1 MNRIICSLVV
11 YLTLSGC
18 SWLGIEDRSSDYL
31 NSQEVQL
38 TVVPE
43 NLDSDRLGQ
52 IYPIPKLAQKLVP
65 DTSSEIPR
73 PQPISVNAFEQ
84 LVKIQKIE
92 NKRWILVNSSPS
104 KLWPRI
110 RNILNSSGLPTA
122 AVDASAGIIET
133 DWLSYKS
140 DEANKHR
147 FKFMISPGVQI
158 NSTEIA
164 IIHQQKLVDEVIED
178 WSQSSDTDSKEQD
191 MISFLAGELAA
202 TPDFAS
208 VSLLAQEIGGS
219 SKVEIINPDAADPFI
234 QVNLDFE
241 RTWASINYSA
251 ARGGFTL
258 VDRDRSQG
266 QLLVAYRSELEEDS
280 EGILSWF
287 GFGADADVMV
297 EASYRILVQDTGN
310 TIEIRLVSIDGDSLD
325 RAQALKLLNIV
336 RSNMS

>member
-1 MNRIICSLVV
+1 MNRIIFSALGFIM
-11 YLTLSGC
+11 LSGC
-18 SWLGIEDRSSDYL
+18 SWLGIEDNKSDYL
-31 NSQEVQL
+31 NSKEAQV

-43 NLDSDRLGQ
+43 NLDSNSLGQ
-52 IYPIPKLAQKLVP
+52 LYPIPQLSQKLVT
-65 DTSSEIPR
+65 DTSGEIPR
-73 PQPISVNAFEQ
+73 PLPISVNTFEQ
-84 LVKIQKIE
+84 LVKIQKIDG
-92 NKRWILVNSSPS
+92 NRWILVNSTPS

-110 RNILNSSGLPTA
+110 RNILNKSGLPTS
-122 AVDASAGIIET
+122 AVDASAGIIDT

-140 DEANKHR
+140 DEANEHR
-147 FKFMISPGVQI
+147 FKFVISPGVQI

-164 IIHQQKLVDEVIED
+164 VIHQQKIVDAVQQD
-178 WSQSSDTDSKEQD
+178 WNQISDTDSKEED

-202 TPDFAS
+202 SPDFAS

-219 SKVEIINPDAADPFI
+219 SKVEIVNPEAADPFI

-251 ARGGFTL
+251 VRGGFTL

-266 QLLVAYRSELEEDS
+266 QLLVAYSSELEE
-280 EGILSWF
+280 EAG
-287 GFGADADVMV
+287 GFLNWLGLGADTD
-297 EASYRILVQDTGN
+297 EIKASYRILVQDTGN
-310 TIEIRLVSIDGDSLD
+310 AIEIRLVSKDGNSLQ

>member
-1 MNRIICSLVV
+1 MSRIICSLIGFII
-11 YLTLSGC
+11 LSGC
-18 SWLGIEDRSSDYL
+18 SWLGIEDNSSDYL
-31 NSQEVQL
+31 NSQEVQV

-43 NLDSDRLGQ
+43 NLDSTSLGQ
-52 IYPIPKLAQKLVP
+52 LYPIPQLSQKLVA
-65 DTSSEIPR
+65 DTSGVIPR
-73 PQPISVNAFEQ
+73 PQPISVNTFEQ
-84 LVKIQKIE
+84 LVKIQKIDG
-92 NKRWILVNSSPS
+92 NRWILVNSSPS

-110 RNILNSSGLPTA
+110 RNILNSSGLPTS

-140 DEANKHR
+140 DETNEHR
-147 FKFMISPGVQI
+147 FKFVVSPGVQI

-164 IIHQQKLVDEVIED
+164 VIHQQKIVDAVEQD
-178 WSQSSDTDSKEQD
+178 WNQSSDTDAKEED

-202 TPDFAS
+202 SPDFAS

-219 SKVEIINPDAADPFI
+219 SKVEIVNPEAADPFI

-251 ARGGFTL
+251 VRGGFSL

-266 QLLVAYRSELEEDS
+266 QLLVAYSSELEE
-280 EGILSWF
+280 EAG
-287 GFGADADVMV
+287 GFFNWLGFAAENDVV
-297 EASYRILVQDTGN
+297 KASYRILVQNTGN
-310 TIEIRLVSIDGDSLD
+310 AIEIRLVSMDGDSLE

>member
-1 MNRIICSLVV
+1 MNRIIFSALGFIM
-11 YLTLSGC
+11 LSGC
-18 SWLGIEDRSSDYL
+18 SWLGIEDNKSDYL
-31 NSQEVQL
+31 NSKEVQV

-43 NLDSDRLGQ
+43 NLDSNSLGQ
-52 IYPIPKLAQKLVP
+52 LYPIPQLSQKLVT
-65 DTSSEIPR
+65 DTSGEIPR
-73 PQPISVNAFEQ
+73 PLPISVNTFEQ
-84 LVKIQKIE
+84 LVKIQKIDG
-92 NKRWILVNSSPS
+92 NRWILVNSTPS

-110 RNILNSSGLPTA
+110 RNILNKSGLPTS
-122 AVDASAGIIET
+122 AVDASAGIIDT

-140 DEANKHR
+140 DEANEHR
-147 FKFMISPGVQI
+147 FKFVISPGVQI

-164 IIHQQKLVDEVIED
+164 VIHQQKIVDAVQQD
-178 WSQSSDTDSKEQD
+178 WNQSSDTDSKEED

-202 TPDFAS
+202 SPDFAS

-219 SKVEIINPDAADPFI
+219 SKVEIVNPEAADPFI

-251 ARGGFTL
+251 VRGGFTL

-266 QLLVAYRSELEEDS
+266 QLLVAYSSELEE
-280 EGILSWF
+280 EAG
-287 GFGADADVMV
+287 GFLNWLGLGAGTD
-297 EASYRILVQDTGN
+297 EIKASYRILVQDTGN
-310 TIEIRLVSIDGDSLD
+310 AIEIRLVSKDGNSLQ